1 MRFTSL
7 VDENEKLVALEVEE
21 TGKINAA
28 ALRKWQDLGTPGW
41 GLEEKVQALD
51 EAVTGVWNLGESG
64 GKYARVVRK
73 FERWLSRYEDIL
85 EARAHGDDLEDGEIV
100 FLEEIDV
107 GWKNDCSILGRKLEV
122 WRDQLRNLGSP
133 EPGSAMVA
141 VVDGCQSL
149 VQGML
154 TELSLMGQI
163 ERDAMSMELDWIR
176 SMNDDIMDDKDTQ
189 VAGAIWRS
197 Q

>member
-1 MRFTSL
+1 M
-7 VDENEKLVALEVEE
+7 VDKNEKLVALEVEE

-28 ALRKWQDLGTPGW
+28 AFKNWQDLGTPGW
-41 GLEEKVQALD
+41 GLEEKIQALD

-64 GKYARVVRK
+64 GKYARLVRK

-85 EARAHGDDLEDGEIV
+85 EARAPDDELGDDEIV
-100 FLEEIDV
+100 FLQELDM
-107 GWKNDCSILGRKLEV
+107 GWKNDCSILGRKLEA

-133 EPGSAMVA
+133 DPGSAMAA
-141 VVDGCQSL
+141 VVDVCQSL

-154 TELSLMGQI
+154 MELGVMGQI

-176 SMNDDIMDDKDTQ
+176 SMNADILDDKDTP